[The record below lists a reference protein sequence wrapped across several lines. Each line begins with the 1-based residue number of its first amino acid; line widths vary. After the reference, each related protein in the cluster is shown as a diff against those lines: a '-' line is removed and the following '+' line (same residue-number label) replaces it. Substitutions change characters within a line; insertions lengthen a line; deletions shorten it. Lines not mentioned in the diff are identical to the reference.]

1 MLSLSCGMQDLSLG
15 CVDFSLA
22 VVCKVRA
29 WGLIASVQ
37 SVLRPPN
44 SPSQKK
50 NTSPRCWECPWLEKG
65 HLAHDHELFVEISL
79 PTGIIG
85 QCECPCPSPNS
96 RQFRKV
102 IPAKRSFCDDQGP
115 KVFCSILLSFPH
127 IC

>member
-50 NTSPRCWECPWLEKG
+50 IHLPAVGMPLVGEGSPC
-65 HLAHDHELFVEISL
+65 
-79 PTGIIG
+79 T
-85 QCECPCPSPNS
+85 
-96 RQFRKV
+96 
-102 IPAKRSFCDDQGP
+102 
-115 KVFCSILLSFPH
+115 
-127 IC
+127 